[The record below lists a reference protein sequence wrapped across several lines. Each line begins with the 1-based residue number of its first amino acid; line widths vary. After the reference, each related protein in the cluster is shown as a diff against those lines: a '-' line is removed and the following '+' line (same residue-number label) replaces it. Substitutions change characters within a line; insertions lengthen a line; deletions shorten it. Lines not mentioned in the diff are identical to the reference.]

1 MCVFLMLF
9 RIVTRFRLTTYIVL
23 ISRIDFVVLQHND
36 FPSIERDFTT
46 FTIKRPSEEVRRK
59 ENKSWYM
66 DWNSLW
72 KCKKILCRDIVNIY
86 SIQDSFRIYGKIHPI
101 LGIWWHTIN
110 VMPTYEI
117 KMLRYIKPF
126 PFCCLENVLL
136 CEENFA
142 ISYQIYKCCSLLE
155 SCCFAFLT
163 E

>member
-66 DWNSLW
+66 DWISLW
-72 KCKKILCRDIVNIY
+72 KCKKIICRDIVNIY
-86 SIQDSFRIYGKIHPI
+86 SIQDSFRIYGKIHPL
-101 LGIWWHTIN
+101 LGVWCHTIN
-110 VMPTYEI
+110 VMPTYENKNI
-117 KMLRYIKPF
+117 TIYKTISF
-126 PFCCLENVLL
+126 LL
-136 CEENFA
+136 SWKCTSKCAENFA

-155 SCCFAFLT
+155 SCCFAFQT
-163 E
+163 

>member
-72 KCKKILCRDIVNIY
+72 KCKKITCRDIVNIY

-101 LGIWWHTIN
+101 LGVWWHTIN
-110 VMPTYEI
+110 VMPIYENKNI
-117 KMLRYIKPF
+117 TIYKTISF
-126 PFCCLENVLL
+126 FSLENVLQ
-136 CEENFA
+136 CAENFA
-142 ISYQIYKCCSLLE
+142 ISYQIYNCCSFLE

-163 E
+163 